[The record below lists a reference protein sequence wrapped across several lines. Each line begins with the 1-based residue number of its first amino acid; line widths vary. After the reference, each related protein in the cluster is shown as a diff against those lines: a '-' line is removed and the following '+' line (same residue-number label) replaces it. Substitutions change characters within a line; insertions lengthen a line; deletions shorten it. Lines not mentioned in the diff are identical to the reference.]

1 MLIKSLLRSS
11 SFRQAAIVAFIS
23 LLISSASIVVCDY
36 ILDNIMKSHVRSM
49 IFENLEDQELIRLLN
64 NNEALISKLDS
75 DASADNRKDHFTFLL
90 NASGKLLY
98 GNKNNLTDEHLATLN
113 SKRTNPPSIIT
124 LKNDNIELL
133 GLLIPLANGSLYFN
147 AYNIRPMI
155 LQTRIIP
162 LMTGAGLLA
171 IQLSILLIS
180 LPFSLHN
187 LYRVNHIIETLEKYT
202 NGKHKVRVSYKNN
215 GDEFGQLS
223 KEINQVL
230 ARTEKLMEEV
240 RSITSHVAHELRTP
254 LTRLQHR
261 LINISE
267 RVENEELIELELAIK
282 ESEQIQMLFRSIM
295 RLSEVETERVSL
307 QKDKINAYE
316 ILYEAYEY
324 YQPLAESKGIEIKL
338 EVNRKLSFY
347 ADRILIFQAIANLLD
362 NAIKYAPESRTITL
376 GIESTQSATLI
387 KIADQGKGIPEE
399 SKLFVTQRFK
409 RLASKTEIFG
419 HGLGLTLVHAI
430 ASLHNGD
437 LDLINTHP
445 GLCVCLKIC
454 PNKTINQ
461 ND

>member
-1 MLIKSLLRSS
+1 
-11 SFRQAAIVAFIS
+11 
-23 LLISSASIVVCDY
+23 
-36 ILDNIMKSHVRSM
+36 M
-49 IFENLEDQELIRLLN
+49 IFENFEDQELIRLLN
-64 NNEALISKLDS
+64 NNEALINKLDS
-75 DASADNRKDHFTFLL
+75 DAAEDNRKDHFTFLF
-90 NASGKLLY
+90 NASGQLLY
-98 GNKNNLTDEHLATLN
+98 GNKNKLTDEHLTILN

-187 LYRVNHIIETLEKYT
+187 LYRVNHIIETLEQYAG
-202 NGKHKVRVSYKNN
+202 GKHKVRVNYENN

-223 KEINQVL
+223 EEINQVL
-230 ARTEKLMEEV
+230 ARTQKLMEEV

-267 RVENEELIELELAIK
+267 RVKDEELIELEQAIK
-282 ESEQIQMLFRSIM
+282 ETEQIQILFRSIM
-295 RLSEVETERVSL
+295 RLSEVETGQVSL
-307 QKDKINAYE
+307 QKDKINAFE

-338 EVNRKLSFY
+338 EANKKQTFI
-347 ADRILIFQAIANLLD
+347 ADEILIFQAIANLLD

-376 GIESTQSATLI
+376 SIESTPSKTLI
-387 KIADQGKGIPEE
+387 KVADQGRGIPEE

-409 RLASKTEIFG
+409 RLASKKEVFG
-419 HGLGLTLVHAI
+419 HGLGLTLIHAI
-430 ASLHNGD
+430 ASLHNGG
-437 LDLINTHP
+437 LELKNTHP
-445 GLCVCLKIC
+445 GLSVCLIIR

-461 ND
+461 HD